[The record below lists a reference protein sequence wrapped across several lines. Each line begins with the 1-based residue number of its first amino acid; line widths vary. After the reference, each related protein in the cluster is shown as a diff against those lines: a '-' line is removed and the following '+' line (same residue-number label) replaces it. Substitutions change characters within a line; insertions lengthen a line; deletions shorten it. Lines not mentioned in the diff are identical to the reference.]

1 MTSDQHLYL
10 GIPSA
15 VRQALDV
22 AVRPN
27 FSGGCYGM
35 RTIFAIIAVLAVL
48 TLGGISGAGFQAG
61 HSYNADQIAADGEN
75 GGGG

>member
-1 MTSDQHLYL
+1 
-10 GIPSA
+10 
-15 VRQALDV
+15 
-22 AVRPN
+22 
-27 FSGGCYGM
+27 M